1 MTVPTHSALVLKG
14 KCPCSLVI
22 HTTLYDLIG
31 AIHAAVGAGEDALV
45 IACVVYLL
53 ETQRLTFLGA
63 PEPRRLVTAHRPA
76 PRRRRQVASIGCRRA
91 NPVSALGTPS
101 SRPRNPT
108 RYGPS
113 IGPRRPPAT
122 A

>member
-1 MTVPTHSALVLKG
+1 MTVPTHAALVLKG
-14 KCPCSLVI
+14 KCPRSLVI

-31 AIHAAVGAGEDALV
+31 AIHAAVGAEEDALV
-45 IACVVYLL
+45 IACVVHLL
-53 ETQRLTFLGA
+53 EKQRLTFLGT
-63 PEPRRLVTAHRPA
+63 PEPRRLVTAHSPT

-91 NPVSALGTPS
+91 NPVSALRMPF
-101 SRPRNPT
+101 SRSPNPT

-113 IGPRRPPAT
+113 IGPRWPSAT